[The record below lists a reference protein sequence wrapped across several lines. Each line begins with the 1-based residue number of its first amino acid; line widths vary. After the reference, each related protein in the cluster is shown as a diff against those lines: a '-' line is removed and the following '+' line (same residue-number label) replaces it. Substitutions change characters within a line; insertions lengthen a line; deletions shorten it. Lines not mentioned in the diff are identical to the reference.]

1 MRQPI
6 FIAVIMAGVVLAAS
20 PLPAEGK
27 VTKMVVEQR
36 QSPAYDG
43 RGFGAAG
50 QYEILSGHF
59 SGELDPADPHNAI
72 INDIALAPRNAR
84 GMVEYSATFS
94 LIKPVDMAKASGLLI
109 YEVPNRGML
118 LFGKPDDGGAVYL
131 TSGWQGD
138 IPPRAGMQTIAV
150 PVARNPDGSSV
161 TGLALATFANMPPDT
176 HSLPLTGG
184 IGLVTPR
191 PEPVSLD
198 TASAHLTR
206 RTQNGERVVI
216 PAAEFAFAD
225 CATVPFPGTP
235 DPRKLCLEDGFDPAW
250 LYELTYTA
258 KDPPVLGIG
267 FAATRDITAFFRNAE
282 QDAAGNANPVA
293 KVMRW
298 SLVIGFSQSGNF
310 LRSFI
315 LLGFNQDE
323 AGRIVFDGV
332 ESNIAARQV
341 PLNLRFGAPGGA
353 AGVDEPGS
361 EGVLWWADYEDA
373 VRHLPKASLLDRC
386 HASKSCPRIFEL
398 FGSSEF
404 WGLRMSPDLVGTDAK
419 ADIPL
424 PPELRRYYFPGVT
437 HGGGEGGFA
446 TNAGKQAVS
455 ITGPC
460 VLAANPVSTAD
471 TTRALTVALADWV
484 MHGKE
489 PPASRY
495 PRLSAGELV
504 APTRAA
510 MGFPSIPGAPSP
522 DGKINP
528 FLDQDFGPGLN
539 AADLS
544 GSLTT
549 LPPVIRRTLP
559 SLVPK
564 VDHDGNEVGGAP
576 SVLRM
581 APLGTYLGWNVTA
594 AGFYKGQ
601 GCGFSGGAIP
611 FAATK
616 AERAASGDPR
626 PSLEERY
633 RTHDKYVA
641 VVRAAAEKLV
651 GERLLLQD
659 DADRIIKQAT
669 DSDVLR
675 QR

>member
-1 MRQPI
+1 
-6 FIAVIMAGVVLAAS
+6 
-20 PLPAEGK
+20 
-27 VTKMVVEQR
+27 
-36 QSPAYDG
+36 
-43 RGFGAAG
+43 
-50 QYEILSGHF
+50 
-59 SGELDPADPHNAI
+59 
-72 INDIALAPRNAR
+72 
-84 GMVEYSATFS
+84 
-94 LIKPVDMAKASGLLI
+94 
-109 YEVPNRGML
+109 
-118 LFGKPDDGGAVYL
+118 
-131 TSGWQGD
+131 
-138 IPPRAGMQTIAV
+138 
-150 PVARNPDGSSV
+150 
-161 TGLALATFANMPPDT
+161 
-176 HSLPLTGG
+176 
-184 IGLVTPR
+184 
-191 PEPVSLD
+191 
-198 TASAHLTR
+198 
-206 RTQNGERVVI
+206 
-216 PAAEFAFAD
+216 
-225 CATVPFPGTP
+225 
-235 DPRKLCLEDGFDPAW
+235 
-250 LYELTYTA
+250 
-258 KDPPVLGIG
+258 
-267 FAATRDITAFFRNAE
+267 
-282 QDAAGNANPVA
+282 
-293 KVMRW
+293 
-298 SLVIGFSQSGNF
+298 
-310 LRSFI
+310 
-315 LLGFNQDE
+315 
-323 AGRIVFDGV
+323 
-332 ESNIAARQV
+332 
-341 PLNLRFGAPGGA
+341 
-353 AGVDEPGS
+353 
-361 EGVLWWADYEDA
+361 
-373 VRHLPKASLLDRC
+373 
-386 HASKSCPRIFEL
+386 
-398 FGSSEF
+398 
-404 WGLRMSPDLVGTDAK
+404 MSPDLVGTDAK

-495 PRLSAGELV
+495 PRLSAGELI